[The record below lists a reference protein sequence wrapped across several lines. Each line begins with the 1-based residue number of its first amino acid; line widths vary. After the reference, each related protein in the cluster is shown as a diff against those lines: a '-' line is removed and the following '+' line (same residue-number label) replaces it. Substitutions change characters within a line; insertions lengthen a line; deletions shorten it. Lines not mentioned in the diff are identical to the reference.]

1 MPTSTW
7 AVLEVGLHD
16 CQLTNSYHFLMFFF
30 INFFSTI
37 LLDLCLIVSLQLSI
51 TSTAMK
57 EISVLMTRTE
67 WSCWRSISVGGK
79 RGGQPRLRTTA
90 AYIYIAV
97 AFRQHGSAVWI
108 NIMLLL
114 QLQLLCTAHDK
125 RDPRD
130 WLLSTQGVGSYVE
143 RLAVRCGQFYF

>member
-1 MPTSTW
+1 MSC
-7 AVLEVGLHD
+7 VLEAGLHD

-30 INFFSTI
+30 SKFFSVPYYWI
-37 LLDLCLIVSLQLSI
+37 YVSFVSLQLSI

-90 AYIYIAV
+90 AYIYI
-97 AFRQHGSAVWI
+97 
-108 NIMLLL
+108 
-114 QLQLLCTAHDK
+114 
-125 RDPRD
+125 
-130 WLLSTQGVGSYVE
+130 LLSHLDSMDQQYGLILCCCCNYN
-143 RLAVRCGQFYF
+143 YFALHMTSGTHGIGCCQHRELVATLSV